1 MGRPDN
7 PTHIFS
13 KFAAR
18 TSVHGL
24 PHLIGARSTKARLFW
39 SFACLAS
46 IGMFLFLLWQL
57 VWKYYSYEVVVK
69 VYQVCIKN
77 TLLIFPVADA
87 NDSYEF
93 LLVLRFRDEP
103 LMICMG
109 PQTDFAMKCF
119 LCQLGRP

>member
-1 MGRPDN
+1 MGRPEK

-69 VYQVCIKN
+69 VYQVCIK
-77 TLLIFPVADA
+77 IH
-87 NDSYEF
+87 YF
-93 LLVLRFRDEP
+93 LWQ
-103 LMICMG
+103 M
-109 PQTDFAMKCF
+109 
-119 LCQLGRP
+119 QLTQLHEL